1 MFVRLRGARRV
12 ARDTFRLT
20 LDLMDPDRDNWGAGD
35 CVLRIDVLD
44 APKHEAIARG
54 PLVAALELYRLSPG
68 RRPEP
73 ADARIMWDIGQAV
86 DAYVT
91 RLFEAGV
98 LCPFS
103 DGRKDEASDRSG

>member
-1 MFVRLRGARRV
+1 MDREAERPL
-12 ARDTFRLT
+12 ARDEGPHGLGGHGRHCRYLGNR
-20 LDLMDPDRDNWGAGD
+20 PSRWRAE
-35 CVLRIDVLD
+35 
-44 APKHEAIARG
+44 AQAIARG

-68 RRPEP
+68 RRPDP

-103 DGRKDEASDRSG
+103 GRTKDEASDRSG

>member
-1 MFVRLRGARRV
+1 MLVRLTGARRL
-12 ARDTFRLT
+12 ARAMFRLT
-20 LDLMDPDRDNWGAGD
+20 LDLMDPNRDNRDAGD
-35 CVLRIDVLD
+35 CVVRIDVL
-44 APKHEAIARG
+44 HEPTHQAIARG

-86 DAYVT
+86 DAYDT

-103 DGRKDEASDRSG
+103 DGRKDEASDRSP

>member
-1 MFVRLRGARRV
+1 MLVRLRGARRV

-20 LDLMDPDRDNWGAGD
+20 LDLMDPDRDNWDAGD
-35 CVLRIDVLD
+35 CILRIDVLD

-54 PLVAALELYRLSPG
+54 PLVEALELYRLSPG

-98 LCPFS
+98 LCPFP
-103 DGRKDEASDRSG
+103 GRTKDEASDRSG

>member
-1 MFVRLRGARRV
+1 
-12 ARDTFRLT
+12 
-20 LDLMDPDRDNWGAGD
+20 
-35 CVLRIDVLD
+35 VLD

-54 PLVAALELYRLSPG
+54 PLVAALELYRLSAG
-68 RRPEP
+68 RRPDP
-73 ADARIMWDIGQAV
+73 ADACIMWDIGQAV

-103 DGRKDEASDRSG
+103 DGRKDEASDRSP